1 MQTRDRLILGMVV
14 AVVAGFGLSQSLAA
28 QTISTREIAQRSLPS
43 VVLLVID
50 SGHNDRISYGSG
62 FFVAPDVVA
71 TNFHVI
77 EHAISGYARIVGQD
91 AQYEIVGLVASD
103 SSRDLALLKL
113 KGVRGRPLSLGDS
126 NALAIGDEIFAV
138 GNPQGLEGTFS
149 QGIVSSI
156 RRRGNQSLIQITAA
170 ISPGSSGGPVLN
182 ARGDVV
188 GVAVGGVVG
197 GEALNF
203 AIPILS
209 LKSLV
214 ANQKPPVLLGAV
226 TREPARIGP
235 EGSLDPAAESRPRPR
250 SNAPSLRTDDVAR
263 SRIAS
268 LIPRRGSVTEL
279 RIKADGVSGSP
290 TEYLFKPDDETLFE
304 FGEDTREAVDHNRD
318 GIVDSLTLRVKRGPT
333 QVSLQFSTDKT
344 GLNFSPGVYER
355 VGLDSGDRRPLPTL
369 TLSGPMMGDCRS
381 SRKASFQIYDSQF
394 ELTDRYIRVIS
405 FGANFEILC
414 VSTGRTVSG
423 TLYINYV
430 PPR

>member
-1 MQTRDRLILGMVV
+1 MQTRCRLILGIVV
-14 AVVAGFGLSQSLAA
+14 AMVAAFGVPQSPAA
-28 QTISTREIAQRSLPS
+28 QARSTREIAQRSLPS

-50 SGHNDRISYGSG
+50 GGHNDRISYGSG

-77 EHAISGYARIVGQD
+77 EHAISGYARIVGQS
-91 AQYEIVGLVASD
+91 AQYEIIGLVAAD
-103 SSRDLALLKL
+103 ASRDLVLLKL
-113 KGVRGRPLSLGDS
+113 KGVRGTPLSLGDS
-126 NALAIGDEIFAV
+126 STLAVGDEIFAV

-156 RRRGNQSLIQITAA
+156 RQRGDQSLIQITAA

-182 ARGDVV
+182 GRGDVV
-188 GVAVGGVVG
+188 GVAVGGVMG

-203 AIPILS
+203 AIPVS
-209 LKSLV
+209 FLKSLV
-214 ANQKPPVLLGAV
+214 ANQKSPVLLGAV
-226 TREPARIGP
+226 TRQPARIGP
-235 EGSLDPAAESRPRPR
+235 EDSLDPASESRGRPR
-250 SNAPSLRTDDVAR
+250 STAPTLKTDDVAR
-263 SRIAS
+263 SRMAS
-268 LIPRRGSVTEL
+268 LMPRRGSVTEF
-279 RIKADGVSGSP
+279 RITAETVSGTP
-290 TEYLFKPDDETLFE
+290 REYLFKPDDETLFE

-318 GIVDSLTLRVKRGPT
+318 GIVDSLTLRVKRGET

-355 VGLDSGDRRPLPTL
+355 VRLDSGDRRPLPIL
-369 TLSGPMMGDCRS
+369 SMSGPMMGDCRS
-381 SRKASFQIYDSQF
+381 SRKASVQIYDSQF

-405 FGANFEILC
+405 FGATFEILC

-423 TLYINYV
+423 TLYLNYV